1 MAKKRR
7 KRLSKDQVKKLTKN
21 VPVTRYPRKIENN
34 YATIINRYVYSWER
48 KAKEFV
54 NTHLRPY
61 VIGGV
66 STLNDDDK
74 HEDKGKKHYGKAW
87 NDLIAAYLSQL
98 NIDIQKQFNPE
109 LTYSNVYRFVAAVN
123 QFELAN
129 VKVQVGAIGVNPIAN
144 NADIQSMLNFKIKQ
158 NVALI
163 KSLNGK
169 YASDLEKDIYRILE
183 EGGGVSALTEAI
195 VKRTGMTIKHAK
207 LIATDQTG
215 KILGQ
220 LNAYRSTKA
229 GAKYYIWQSME
240 DNRVRPAHQE
250 LDQTMQKYNDAGSG
264 DGGLMPGEPINC
276 RCVAIPVFDSNVTDD
291 DLG

>member
-1 MAKKRR
+1 MAKKRI
-7 KRLSKDQVKKLTKN
+7 KKLSEAEVKKLTKN
-21 VPVTRYPRKIENN
+21 VPATRYPRKIENN

-48 KAKEFV
+48 TAKEFV

-74 HEDKGKKHYGKAW
+74 HEDKGKKHYGQAW
-87 NDLIAAYLSQL
+87 NELIAAYLSQL

-144 NADIQSMLNFKIKQ
+144 NADIQAMLNMKIKQ

-169 YASDLEKDIYRILE
+169 YAMDLENDIYRILE

-195 VKRTGMTIKHAK
+195 VKRTGMAIKHAR

>member
-1 MAKKRR
+1 MTKKRR
-7 KRLSKDQVKKLTKN
+7 KKLNKAQVKKLTKN
-21 VPVTRYPRKIENN
+21 VPATRYPRKIENN
-34 YATIINRYVYSWER
+34 YATIINRNVYSWER
-48 KAKEFV
+48 TAKEFV

-74 HEDKGKKHYGKAW
+74 NEDKGKKHYGQAW
-87 NDLIAAYLSQL
+87 NELIAAYLSQL
-98 NIDIQKQFNPE
+98 NIDIQKQFSPE

-144 NADIQSMLNFKIKQ
+144 NADIQAMLNMKIKQ

-169 YASDLEKDIYRILE
+169 YAMDLENDIYRILE

-195 VKRTGMTIKHAK
+195 VKRTGMAIKHAR

-276 RCVAIPVFDSNVTDD
+276 RCVALPVFDSNVTDD